1 MSPEDNSSEDSSQAV
16 AKGPARPDEVY
27 LATLH
32 THLETGFIIIIIII
46 IATII
51 IIITII
57 VVVIVIIIVV
67 IDPV

>member
-1 MSPEDNSSEDSSQAV
+1 MSPEDSSSDDSSQAV

-46 IATII
+46 ATII

>member
-1 MSPEDNSSEDSSQAV
+1 MSPEYSSSEDSSQAV

-32 THLETGFIIIIIII
+32 THLEAGFIIIII